1 MGMDVSMLKDRLAEI
16 SRITDAE
23 WLGSLDSRK
32 RTELEFHDRD
42 RDRRMVEDLLA
53 HDQDTYERFY
63 GNKKYYS
70 ATQDSKDYVDN
81 WIASHAPGKVFLDY
95 ACGNGDG
102 AIKAAKAGAALAIGI
117 DISSVSVG
125 NARADAATNG
135 VSANAQFV
143 QADAENTKLPDS
155 SVDYVL
161 CRGMLH
167 HLDLSYS
174 FPELRR
180 ILAPG
185 GKILAV
191 EALDYNPLIKLYRKM
206 TPAMRTEWETSH
218 ILSHKD
224 LRFAKR
230 FFDLGDVKY
239 WHLTSIAGPHVK
251 FLMPF
256 LTTFDRILTSVPL
269 VRLMAWIF
277 TFELK
282 SKKS

>member
-1 MGMDVSMLKDRLAEI
+1 MDVTILRDRLAEI

-23 WLGSLDSRK
+23 WLGSLDTRK

-42 RDRRMVEDLLA
+42 RDRAKIQELKD

-63 GNKKYYS
+63 GNKKYYDV
-70 ATQDSKDYVDN
+70 TQDSKNYVDG
-81 WIASHAPGKVFLDY
+81 WIEKHAPGKVFLDY

-117 DISSVSVG
+117 DISSVSVR
-125 NARADAATNG
+125 NAADDAAAKG
-135 VSANAQFV
+135 VAHNSQFV
-143 QADAENTKLPDS
+143 PDG

-206 TPAMRTEWETSH
+206 TPAMRTEWETAH
-218 ILSHKD
+218 ILGLKD
-224 LRFAKR
+224 LRFAER

-239 WHLTSIAGPHVK
+239 WHITSIVGPHMRPLISALNGLDRLLTS
-251 FLMPF
+251 L
-256 LTTFDRILTSVPL
+256 PL
-269 VRLMAWIF
+269 VKLLAWIF

-282 SKKS
+282 SKRAAK